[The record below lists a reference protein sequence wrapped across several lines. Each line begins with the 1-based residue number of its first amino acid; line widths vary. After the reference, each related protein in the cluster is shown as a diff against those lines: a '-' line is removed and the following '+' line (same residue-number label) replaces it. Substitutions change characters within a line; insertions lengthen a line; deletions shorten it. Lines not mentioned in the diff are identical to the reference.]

1 MPVSAFCEHN
11 SQNIFDILFYLVL
24 LAYLFPF
31 GCLFAVSCMACVVYH
46 LFLWFSFLPWRC
58 PSSPTCDR
66 SANRCCWTSLTRWHP
81 TYQTN
86 SALRWALI
94 YSFSSRFP
102 SHPIPYG
109 LFHLRFRSISFP
121 FHPAPPP
128 SLTPLLNEIGSC
140 LLLHGPLDF
149 IYQIVCERHAG
160 WS

>member
-1 MPVSAFCEHN
+1 MPVSAFCERN
-11 SQNIFDILFYLVL
+11 SPNKFDNLVYLVL
-24 LAYLFPF
+24 FLF

-94 YSFSSRFP
+94 YSFSSPFT
-102 SHPIPYG
+102 SHPIPYH
-109 LFHLRFRSISFP
+109 LFHFCFHSISFP
-121 FHPAPPP
+121 CHPEPPP
-128 SLTPLLNEIGSC
+128 SPYNPASHPTSMRFGL
-140 LLLHGPLDF
+140 
-149 IYQIVCERHAG
+149 VCCFTFP
-160 WS
+160 